1 MVSHLVIMKP
11 RRDLSAPARERL
23 VTAFEHAIRE
33 IPTVKSVRVG
43 RRVRIG
49 AGYEAVMPDAADYF
63 VLIDFDDVAGLAA
76 YLQHPAHKDL
86 GARFSDSLE
95 AALVFD
101 FEGVGLDRLREL

>member
-11 RRDLSAPARERL
+11 RRDLSPAARERL
-23 VTAFEHAIRE
+23 VTAFEQAIRE
-33 IPTVKSVRVG
+33 IATVQNVRVG

-49 AGYEAVMPDAADYF
+49 AGYEAVMPDAADFF
-63 VLIDFDDVAGLAA
+63 VLIDFENAAGLTA